1 MIGYR
6 TFFLLSCLGMATHG
20 RSQVPVY
27 KEPMHHLV
35 FQNNFVRILDVHVP
49 PGDTTL
55 FHKHETPSVF
65 IRIKNAK
72 TGSEVI
78 MEEQQSPVLVGNDT
92 LSFEGFYSSPRV
104 HRVWNSDATAFH
116 VMDVELL
123 SRHPKAANTHLSHP
137 DVNLLIDAK
146 PVWVYQV
153 DLKNGARLRLRS
165 ANPLLVIALTE
176 CGHVSVNTKRFQQ
189 ASQFLFVPAGK
200 QAVFS
205 NSGKERERLAIP
217 ELK

>member
-6 TFFLLSCLGMATHG
+6 TFSVLSCLAMAAQG
-20 RSQVPVY
+20 LSQVPVY

-35 FQNNFVRILDVHVP
+35 YQNNFVRILDVHVP

-92 LSFEGFYSSPRV
+92 LSFEGFYSTPRV
-104 HRVWNSDATAFH
+104 HRVWNSDTTAFH

-123 SRHPKAANTHLSHP
+123 NRHPKAANTHLRRP
-137 DVNLLIDAK
+137 DISLLIDAK
-146 PVWVYQV
+146 PVWVYKL
-153 DLKNGARLRLRS
+153 DLKNGARFPVRS
-165 ANPLLVIALTE
+165 ANPLLVVALTH
-176 CGHVSVNTKRFQQ
+176 CGHVSVNTKRFQK

-200 QAVFS
+200 QTVFS
-205 NSGKERERLAIP
+205 NSGKERERLAIL
-217 ELK
+217 EFK